1 MKKLYKK
8 DAIIVL
14 YEKEKDEDLF
24 SVFITNKELGG
35 DFYGQWKDFQPEL
48 DELNILET
56 EDEWQ
61 YDGDRLE
68 LKSKLEQRGF
78 YVVLGENY

>member
-1 MKKLYKK
+1 MEQLYKK

-14 YEKEKDEDLF
+14 YEKEADEELF
-24 SVFITNKELGG
+24 NIYITNKNEGG
-35 DFYGQWKDFQPEL
+35 DFYGKWKDFQPEL
-48 DELNILET
+48 SELCIVET

-68 LKSKLEQRGF
+68 LKLKLEQRGF
-78 YVVLGENY
+78 NVILGENY